1 MYFND
6 DKIKKLIHE
15 TKIKKQNKK
24 INLDYNK
31 FSVFTK
37 ITIKH
42 DIHGKTNLYSRC
54 FDRSFKKLE
63 TIGEEEFSGL

>member
-24 INLDYNK
+24 TKEKQNK
-31 FSVFTK
+31 TTV
-37 ITIKH
+37 
-42 DIHGKTNLYSRC
+42 
-54 FDRSFKKLE
+54 
-63 TIGEEEFSGL
+63 